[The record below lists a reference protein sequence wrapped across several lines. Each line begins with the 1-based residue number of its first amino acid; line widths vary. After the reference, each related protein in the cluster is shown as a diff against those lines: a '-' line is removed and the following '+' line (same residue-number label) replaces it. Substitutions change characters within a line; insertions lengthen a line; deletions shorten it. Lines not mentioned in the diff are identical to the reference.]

1 MSTLP
6 VNQLPL
12 APLGAGDLID
22 RAIRLYRR
30 HLFTLIQIAAPPV
43 VISTIGWV
51 MLTMAWR
58 RAFITSSGSSLGFY
72 VLLGFG
78 GAALGVARRFNGD
91 AVVGWTLVNDRVV
104 QSLHG
109 FDHGYGRR
117 GHLNADSPGMVLC
130 SARRRWFRW
139 RNGGGTLGPV
149 LFRWARSLCSSGN
162 ADRRQTDL

>member
-1 MSTLP
+1 MSNLP

-22 RAIRLYRR
+22 RAVRLYRR

-58 RAFITSSGSSLGFY
+58 RAFTTSSGSSLGFY

-78 GAALGVARRFNGD
+78 GAALAVAGHIFGLIVMGEAACNSSHIFCGIIQFLFEQLIR
-91 AVVGWTLVNDRVV
+91 LSDRD
-104 QSLHG
+104 
-109 FDHGYGRR
+109 F
-117 GHLNADSPGMVLC
+117 
-130 SARRRWFRW
+130 
-139 RNGGGTLGPV
+139 GPC
-149 LFRWARSLCSSGN
+149 WALQC
-162 ADRRQTDL
+162 